1 MRKGEEEQGLN
12 GDEDEDEWDGVE
24 GIIAERVDFGRL
36 DSEEGEDEDSDDER
50 STHAE
55 YQKLE

>member
-1 MRKGEEEQGLN
+1 MS
-12 GDEDEDEWDGVE
+12 GDEDEDEWDGGE

-36 DSEEGEDEDSDDER
+36 DAEEGEDEDSDDER
-50 STHAE
+50 SPHAE